1 MPQRPLEARRT
12 VGGAHRTADAA
23 LRDAMILRT
32 ATEADV
38 PALVELIN
46 AAYQPVD
53 WWLFGQYR
61 TDAEELRDALHDP
74 DGQLIVAEVDGI
86 LAGHLVLWLRPDEA
100 HFGLLATDVGHEGRG
115 IAPLLI
121 AEAERCARGAGYAN
135 IGLGCI
141 AENGLP
147 AYYAS
152 LGYEV
157 VSESR
162 GQLWDAK
169 QEFTYVQMS
178 KSLR

>member
-23 LRDAMILRT
+23 LRSAVHIR
-32 ATEADV
+32 EAAPDDV

-61 TDAEELRDALHDP
+61 TDAEELSDALHDP
-74 DGQLIVAEVDGI
+74 DGQLIVAEVDGA

-100 HFGLLATDVGHEGRG
+100 HFGLLATDVAYQGRG

-121 AEAERCARGAGYAN
+121 AEAERRARDAGYLS

-147 AYYAS
+147 GYYAS

-162 GQLWDAK
+162 GQLWDAN
-169 QEFTYVQMS
+169 QEFTFVQMS
-178 KSLR
+178 KGLR